1 MEIVNCIICEGK
13 GRYEALVSQHDDEK
27 EMVTCQRC
35 NGRGIVYQMTE
46 QEEEDYWEDYWT

>member
-1 MEIVNCIICEGK
+1 MELVNCITCDGK

-27 EMVTCQRC
+27 EMVTCKTC
-35 NGRGIVYQMTE
+35 NGRGIIYQMTE